1 MGLSSDPPVNPSRA
15 SDPGPTPAFIRA
27 RARAWGALAAG
38 LIGVWVSANL
48 GGGGR
53 SAWWF
58 GGAVVL
64 ALLAG
69 VLPAR
74 RLGWAAAAAGA
85 VLCVLAGW
93 SAVRFREPPVDRIDR
108 LVTDGSIT
116 TVAGVVTHAPE
127 RRVRSRVPGA
137 PGYWMDDSAWL
148 RLRVTEVEDA
158 DGNLAASGVLRVSGG
173 LGLLDQTRAG
183 DRVRVTGVFRGPSRA
198 VNPGE
203 PDWELLG
210 NEAGRAGSL
219 FVGEGVLLTV
229 EARPGGWRGAWLW
242 VVRTRGVIRERALV
256 ALGVGEDGGGV
267 VGALVLGERDQS
279 FEAIYRVFQRAGVA
293 HVLAVSGFHLVFLG
307 GLAAFVVRMTGD
319 HGRLE
324 TLAVLGLVVLMLVFV
339 PAQSPILRA
348 GVLALAVIAGDALGR
363 RWDRL
368 AMLGWTALGLLVW
381 KPSEAMSLGYILSVG
396 VTALL
401 IALAERDRRD
411 RWLLLTRQRPRG
423 VARTGTRWLW
433 DAFRLNIACWAVS
446 APTIIAATGI
456 FSPLAP
462 IATIVIVPVASALLA
477 VSWLQA
483 MLGVLW
489 PGAGQRTSGL
499 MAAASDFTGSIASW
513 FDGLP
518 GSSLLIVGVGWWWAA
533 FVTGAVLGWL
543 FWRAQRRVFVAMLG
557 LGVAYAGSMSL
568 VAGRV
573 DGLRA
578 DMLDVGDGTSV
589 LIRSGNE
596 AILWDCGSLQREVG
610 DRVADA
616 IIALGVRRVRTAV
629 VTHPNLDHFNGL
641 PAVAER
647 LGVQRVLVPPE
658 MVAGDE
664 DGWTGWAMVRADLV
678 RMGVVIEAIRAG
690 DAWMMG
696 ETTVEVLWPP
706 EARAERLMANDRSVV
721 ARFTVP
727 TAERPGVLM
736 MTGDVQRAGI
746 AGLLAAGTDTRAT
759 VIEVPHHGSAIPLA
773 MELVSASGASVAL
786 QSTGPS
792 RLNDERW
799 AGVRAGRWWL
809 STAEGGALFAW
820 IRADGTVQVGSM
832 RE

>member
-1 MGLSSDPPVNPSRA
+1 MAQPHGPPVNPARA
-15 SDPGPTPAFIRA
+15 SDPGPTPAFLRA
-27 RARAWGALAAG
+27 RRRAWGALAAG

-48 GGGGR
+48 GGG

-58 GGAVVL
+58 GGAVVM
-64 ALLAG
+64 ALIAG
-69 VLPAR
+69 VLPR
-74 RLGWAAAAAGA
+74 TRPVWAHAAAGA

-93 SAVRFREPPVDRIDR
+93 SAVRFREPPADRIDR
-108 LVTDGSIT
+108 LVTEGAIT

-127 RRVRSRVPGA
+127 RRVRSREPGA

-148 RLRVTEVEDA
+148 RLRVTGVEGAGGDA
-158 DGNLAASGVLRVSGG
+158 AASGVLRVSGG
-173 LGLLDQTRAG
+173 VGLLDRAVAG

-198 VNPGE
+198 SNPGE
-203 PDWELLG
+203 PDWERLG

-219 FVGEGVLLTV
+219 SVGEGSLLTV
-229 EARPGGWRGAWLW
+229 EARPEGWRGAWLW
-242 VVRTRGVIRERALV
+242 VVRARGAIRERALV
-256 ALGVGEDGGGV
+256 ALGAGEDGGGV

-279 FEAIYRVFQRAGVA
+279 FEEIYRVFQRAGVA

-307 GLAAFVVRMTGD
+307 GLAAFTVRMTGD
-319 HGRLE
+319 HGRVE
-324 TLAVLGLVVLMLVFV
+324 TLVVVGLVVLMLVFV

-348 GVLALAVIAGDALGR
+348 GVLALAVFAGDALGR

-411 RWLLLTRQRPRG
+411 RWLLLTRQRPG
-423 VARTGTRWLW
+423 GLTRTGTRWAW
-433 DAFRLNIACWAVS
+433 GAFRLNTACWAVS

-456 FSPLAP
+456 LSPLAP

-477 VSWLQA
+477 VGWLQA
-483 MLGVLW
+483 TLGVLW
-489 PGAGQRTSGL
+489 PGAARRTSGL
-499 MAAASDFTGSIASW
+499 IAGAGDLTGSIASW

-518 GSSLLIVGVGWWWAA
+518 GSSLLVVGVGWWWAA
-533 FVTGAVLGWL
+533 FVTGGVLGWL
-543 FWRAQRRVFVAMLG
+543 FWRAQRRVFVAMLA
-557 LGVAYAGSMSL
+557 LGAAYAGTMSL

-578 DMLDVGDGTSV
+578 DMFDVGDGTSV
-589 LIRSGNE
+589 LIRSGGE
-596 AILWDCGSLQREVG
+596 ALLWDCGSLQREVG

-616 IIALGVRRVRTAV
+616 VIALGVRRVRTAV
-629 VTHPNLDHFNGL
+629 VTHPDLDHFNGL

-647 LGVQRVLVPPE
+647 LGIRRVLVPPE
-658 MVAGDE
+658 MVAGGE
-664 DGWTGWAMVRADLV
+664 DGGGWGGWASVRARLTA
-678 RMGVVIEAIRAG
+678 MGVAIEPIRAG
-690 DAWMMG
+690 DAWALG
-696 ETTVEVLWPP
+696 EASVEVLWPP
-706 EARAERLMANDRSVV
+706 EAQAERLLANDRSVV

-727 TAERPGVLM
+727 TDAGSGVLL

-746 AGLLAAGTDTRAT
+746 AGLLAAGVDTRAT

-773 MELVSASGASVAL
+773 MGLVSGSGASVAL
-786 QSTGPS
+786 QSTGRS
-792 RLNDERW
+792 RLNDGRW
-799 AGVRAGRWWL
+799 DAVRAERRWL
-809 STAEGGALFAW
+809 STAERGAVYAW
-820 IRADGTVQVGSM
+820 IRADGGVSVGAA